1 MSKILLDDLISEG
14 ETIEGYVTS
23 SDYYSYNYCIAMESR
38 DDLGNEIDGTLHR
51 LIDAG
56 ADEECVR
63 QWLGLCKHDDPSDE
77 EEFIDID
84 LGYVLPGNLMHCEF
98 MTVEWKAYISYRNQW
113 LAAHGIQASVYSCLN
128 LENPFSRLHEACKG
142 LFGETWAMF
151 DEFAYNLKRGFA
163 QNIPYNTED
172 IIVGTPK
179 GEIVAKVI
187 PDQEYPGISLEYVN
201 EDGCPGAIMEYSP
214 KIGEIQLRV
223 YGKSDPNGD
232 PIEIYQMS

>member
-1 MSKILLDDLISEG
+1 MSKILLDDLIGED
-14 ETIEGYVTS
+14 ETIEGYATS
-23 SDYYSYNYCIAMESR
+23 SDYYSYHYCIAMEGR
-38 DDLGNEIDGTLHR
+38 DDLGSEIEDTLHR

-63 QWLGLCKHDDPSDE
+63 QWLGLCKHDDSDE
-77 EEFIDID
+77 EELIDID

-142 LFGETWAMF
+142 LFGETWMVF
-151 DEFAYNLKRGFA
+151 DEFAYNLKCGIVP
-163 QNIPYNTED
+163 NILCNTDD

-187 PDQEYPGISLEYVN
+187 PDQDYPGISVEYMN
-201 EDGCPGAIMEYSP
+201 KNGCPGAIMEYSP
-214 KIGEIQLRV
+214 TIDGIQLRV
-223 YGKSDPNGD
+223 YGKNDPNGD
-232 PIEIYQMS
+232 PIEIYQIS

>member
-1 MSKILLDDLISEG
+1 MSKILLDDLIGED

-38 DDLGNEIDGTLHR
+38 DDLGNEIEDTLHR

-63 QWLGLCKHDDPSDE
+63 QWLGLCKHDDSDE
-77 EEFIDID
+77 EAFIDID
-84 LGYVLPGNLMHCEF
+84 LGYILPGNLMHCEF

-113 LAAHGIQASVYSCLN
+113 LAAHGIQASVYGRLD
-128 LENPFSRLHEACKG
+128 LENPFSRLHEACNE
-142 LFGETWAMF
+142 LFGETWMVF
-151 DEFAYNLKRGFA
+151 DEFAYKLKRGIVP
-163 QNIPYNTED
+163 NIPCNTED

-187 PDQEYPGISLEYVN
+187 PDQEYPGISLEYVD

-214 KIGEIQLRV
+214 KINGIQLRV